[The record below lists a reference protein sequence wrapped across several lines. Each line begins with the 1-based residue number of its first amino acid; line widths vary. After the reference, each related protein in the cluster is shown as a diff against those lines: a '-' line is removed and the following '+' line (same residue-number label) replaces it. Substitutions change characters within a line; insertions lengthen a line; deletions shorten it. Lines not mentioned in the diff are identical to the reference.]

1 MYSRFGAGFAAK
13 SGTRQLMDD
22 LGEVA
27 RGGADLINLGGG
39 NPALIPALQ
48 AQFEAAWAA
57 VPTREWLRILSGYDA
72 PQGHQ
77 AFLEAL
83 AHTLHTGLGWPVSAR
98 NFLVTGG
105 SQASF
110 FLLFNLFGGTT
121 ATGQRR
127 QILLPQAPEYIGYAQ
142 SGIEPDMLRSYPA
155 LIERVSAHRFKYH
168 PDFAAITVD
177 ERCGAVCVSRPC
189 NPTGNV
195 LSDADLGQLRG
206 LARQAGVPLIV
217 DCAYGE
223 PFPGI
228 SFVPTTLQWDQ
239 DLVVCLSLSKLGL
252 PGVRTGLVVA
262 PEATIEVLTSLHAM
276 LTLSV
281 NPVGGRLALELM
293 RNTDL
298 LALGR
303 EIIAP
308 HYAAHSATAL
318 ALCDELLAGMDYL
331 VHLSQGAIFLWL
343 WFPSLKVP
351 VQVLYEALKARGVLV
366 IPGHHFGPGLATP
379 WPHLAQCLRI
389 SYAQPEATLRMGL
402 TRLAQTLQALA

>member
-27 RGGADLINLGGG
+27 RGGAGLINLGGG
-39 NPALIPALQ
+39 NPASIPALE
-48 AQFEAAWAA
+48 ARFEAAWSA
-57 VPTREWLRILSGYDA
+57 VPTVDWLRLLGGYDA

-77 AFLEAL
+77 PFLEAL
-83 AHTLHTGLGWPVSAR
+83 AQTLREGLGWPLSAR

-121 ATGQRR
+121 ATGQRK

-142 SGIEPDMLRSYPA
+142 SGIEPAMLVSHPA
-155 LIERVSAHRFKYH
+155 LIERVSPHRFKYR

-177 ERCGAVCVSRPC
+177 ERFGALCVSRPC

-195 LSDADLGQLRG
+195 LSDDEIARLRA
-206 LARQAGVPLIV
+206 LTRLAGVPLIV

-228 SFVPTTLQWDQ
+228 SFVPTSLVWDE
-239 DLVVCLSLSKLGL
+239 DLVLCLSLSKLGL

-262 PEATIEVLTSLHAM
+262 SEPVIEVLTSLHAM
-276 LTLSV
+276 LALSV
-281 NPVGGRLALELM
+281 NPVGSRLALELM
-293 RNTDL
+293 RSNDL

-318 ALCDELLAGMDYL
+318 ALCDELLAGTDYL
-331 VHLSQGAIFLWL
+331 IHLSQGAIFLWL
-343 WFPSLKVP
+343 WFPSLPVS
-351 VQVLYEALKARGVLV
+351 VQVLYEALKGRGVLV
-366 IPGHHFGPGLATP
+366 IPGHHFGPGLAAP

-389 SYAQPEATLRMGL
+389 SYAQPAATLRAGL
-402 TRLAQTLQALA
+402 TVLAQTLRDLG